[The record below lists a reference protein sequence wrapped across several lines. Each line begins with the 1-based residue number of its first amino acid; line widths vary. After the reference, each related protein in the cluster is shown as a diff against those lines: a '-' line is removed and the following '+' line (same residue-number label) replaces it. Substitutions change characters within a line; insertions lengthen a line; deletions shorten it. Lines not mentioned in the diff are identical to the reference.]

1 MSFVFAKSKGNDL
14 FLTAWG
20 YQLCGPGIT
29 TRASVFV
36 LVVILTAEV
45 CSGAGG
51 TAVRLDNSGGG
62 VSQFWAP
69 IPSGP

>member
-1 MSFVFAKSKGNDL
+1 MKLPVSYCR
-14 FLTAWG
+14 G
-20 YQLCGPGIT
+20 YQLCGSGIT

-45 CSGAGG
+45 CSSGAGG